1 MTKWIFLLAS
11 SWHLF
16 TWVQEYPGCDWRGRK
31 DWPGAAAPRRNGGG
45 LCVLSCPEADGRK
58 SDFPFLPEILLKWK
72 KAPLGGTGG
81 GRIFGSVQF
90 LHCRR
95 IWKWFPAVLEC
106 LSSPCKLWNFL
117 SPYRSL
123 LRFWGQQGIC
133 NSLRRNCCD
142 FSLVLFV
149 KRTTYKEC
157 IAYAFWA
164 GRWNWGNGS
173 GFACL

>member
-1 MTKWIFLLAS
+1 MDYLPGQFLICFYLGVGIPRLWLEREEGPSRCCCTKEKW
-11 SWHLF
+11 WG
-16 TWVQEYPGCDWRGRK
+16 PG
-31 DWPGAAAPRRNGGG
+31 GAN
-45 LCVLSCPEADGRK
+45 CTEADGRK
-58 SDFPFLPEILLKWK
+58 SDFPFLPETLLKWK
-72 KAPLGGTGG
+72 KAPLGGRAG
-81 GRIFGSVQF
+81 GRVFGLVQF
-90 LHCRR
+90 LQCRR
-95 IWKWFPAVLEC
+95 IWKWFPEVLEF
-106 LSSPCKLWNFL
+106 LPSPCKLWNFL

-149 KRTTYKEC
+149 KLTTYKGC

-164 GRWNWGNGS
+164 GRWSWGNGS